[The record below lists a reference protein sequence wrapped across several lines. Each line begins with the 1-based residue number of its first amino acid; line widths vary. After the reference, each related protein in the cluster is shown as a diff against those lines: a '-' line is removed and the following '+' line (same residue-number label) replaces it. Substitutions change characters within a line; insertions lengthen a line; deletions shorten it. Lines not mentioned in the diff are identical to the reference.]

1 MGFLF
6 RQEYWS
12 GLPFL
17 SPGLFP
23 TQDLICTSSTAG
35 GFFTT
40 EPPGKFPICV
50 PSCSVVYDSL
60 QPCGLGPTRLLCPWG
75 FSRQEYCSGFPCPPP
90 GDLPNPGIKPRSPA
104 LRVDSLPLS
113 HLGSPQF
120 GMEKLKGF
128 EHKVSNNILKVLLP
142 PICSQAVENS
152 RYYFRNMC

>member
-1 MGFLF
+1 MGCHFPL
-6 RQEYWS
+6 Q
-12 GLPFL
+12 GLL
-17 SPGLFP
+17 P
-23 TQDLICTSSTAG
+23 TQDLICTSSIAG

-50 PSCSVVYDSL
+50 LSCSVMYDSL
-60 QPCGLGPTRLLCPWG
+60 QPCGLWPTRLLYPWG
-75 FSRQEYCSGFPCPPP
+75 FSRQEYWSGFPCPPP

-104 LRVDSLPLS
+104 LQVDSLPLS

-120 GMEKLKGF
+120 SMEQLKGF

-142 PICSQAVENS
+142 PICFQDVENS